1 MPDTHLEKSIGERL
15 ELKRP
20 ELKNRGRGREVT
32 FLGEGRRQRYGT
44 LGRDLAV
51 SCLEK
56 DTSQEI
62 ILSGVR

>member
-32 FLGEGRRQRYGT
+32 FLGKVGDKGMEPLEGILLSVVLKRT
-44 LGRDLAV
+44 LPKRSSFLG
-51 SCLEK
+51 
-56 DTSQEI
+56 
-62 ILSGVR
+62 